1 MLTAAWESVSGWLGF
16 GAESLRRWVRQAQ
29 IDGGRRDG
37 ATTVDVDEVKRLRR
51 GNREFREANAFLKDA
66 AVFFAGELDPLR
78 R

>member
-1 MLTAAWESVSGWLGF
+1 M
-16 GAESLRRWVRQAQ
+16 RQAQ